1 METVVGIVGLGYWGK
16 ILVQN
21 LIAIK
26 QTPSIQFDPVLNIG
40 DSQDLNY
47 CTHIIIAA
55 PTRDHYILCE
65 RFLKQGKQVFCEKP
79 LTTSQKHSSDLF
91 HMAYTNN
98 AYLFVDWEFVWND
111 HVHYIKN
118 VIDNHRLGSL
128 RSISMNRLN
137 MGPVR
142 HDTNAR
148 QDLAA
153 HDISILYTLFSSRLS
168 NGQWVLYRRNSNSI
182 ESDSCIGYFKHSS
195 ATIQINASWHYG
207 KKDRECI
214 FEFDQG
220 FLVWDDVTQTIKIN
234 GEKVDVTYSSP
245 VQNALRAFF
254 NHEISQSCME
264 RLNRFIEREINNSE
278 NCIAW

>member
-1 METVVGIVGLGYWGK
+1 
-16 ILVQN
+16 
-21 LIAIK
+21 
-26 QTPSIQFDPVLNIG
+26 
-40 DSQDLNY
+40 
-47 CTHIIIAA
+47 
-55 PTRDHYILCE
+55 
-65 RFLKQGKQVFCEKP
+65 
-79 LTTSQKHSSDLF
+79 
-91 HMAYTNN
+91 MAYTNN

-137 MGPVR
+137 MGPIR

-182 ESDSCIGYFKHSS
+182 EPDSCIGYFKHSG

-207 KKDRECI
+207 
-214 FEFDQG
+214 
-220 FLVWDDVTQTIKIN
+220 
-234 GEKVDVTYSSP
+234 
-245 VQNALRAFF
+245 
-254 NHEISQSCME
+254 
-264 RLNRFIEREINNSE
+264 
-278 NCIAW
+278 